1 MLLAVTNVN
10 EADEDDSDGSP
21 SPVIIRAYL
30 VTGSA
35 FGTCFVEVG
44 GEKGVTSDRLLEAA
58 DKTMAAEENLMAGWT
73 LTVWKSAAH

>member
-44 GEKGVTSDRLLEAA
+44 GENGVTSDRLLEEA
-58 DKTMAAEENLMAGWT
+58 DKTMAAEENLMAGFCVEVRR
-73 LTVWKSAAH
+73 LLH